1 MIDLSSYTSI
11 QSNLFVRI
19 EVDYYKDSPT
29 ATPREEI
36 LRFSDFKYPIVVY
49 GEPYLGLGRLMGITD
64 TRSEIRASSGELT
77 ITISGIPNTSI
88 FEIVNSKIK
97 GAPVVVTRVL
107 FDPQTNQ
114 LLDIPGNPL
123 AKYRGFVNN
132 YSLQEDYDQSTRSST
147 NTLVLICASSIDV
160 LANKFS
166 GRRTNPYSQK
176 KYFPNDISMDRVPT
190 LENATFNFGA
200 PPQ

>member
-19 EVDYYKDSPT
+19 QVDYYKDSPN
-29 ATPREEI
+29 ATPRQEI
-36 LRFSDFKYPIVVY
+36 LRFSDFKYPIEVNGEVY
-49 GEPYLGLGRLMGITD
+49 QALGGLMGITD

-88 FEIVNSKIK
+88 YEIVNSRIK
-97 GAPVVVTRVL
+97 GSPVMVTRVL
-107 FDPQTNQ
+107 FDPATNQ
-114 LLDIPGNPL
+114 MLNIPGNPL

-132 YSLQEDYDQSTRSST
+132 YSLQEDYDVRSRTST
-147 NTLVLICASSIDV
+147 NTIVLTCASAIDV
-160 LANKFS
+160 LANKVS
-166 GRRTNPYSQK
+166 GRKTNPYSQRK
-176 KYFPNDISMDRVPT
+176 FFPNDLSMNRVPT

-200 PPQ
+200 PKQ